1 MRELDMQRRTLG
13 IHSEGALDQLADH
26 PRVAHTLG
34 ERASPVDRGRQSW
47 NRWHPMITGTETTPT
62 TIRAH
67 AIFWHATVLCPSR
80 FAMNLLAGYWSLDG
94 RPARAACTRMLQ
106 RQSQHPTPASLW
118 HEGAVAL
125 GCKTLGAP
133 SVDHGGLELGGDG
146 MLVLAADVRLD
157 NRQDMLRQLAMLG
170 SDAREISDARLMM
183 FAFERW
189 GIEAIGR
196 FVGDFAIMLL
206 DRANARIHL
215 ARDFAGQRPLFFH
228 HSARGI
234 AATSMAGGIHALQ
247 LVECRADQRR
257 MLETLAGLPH
267 EGTHSFFD
275 SITRVEPGTVV
286 TLDRSGKSARRY
298 WSPPQGTLRLRSD
311 GDYAE
316 ALAETLERAV
326 DARLRD
332 AGDRVATHLSAG
344 LDSSAVTAFA
354 AARFDGTIFALTSVP
369 TGDLPTLPSNRFGN
383 EGGHA
388 AATARLYPNVDHRLI
403 ETGDRLPLEDLP
415 WQIELFEQPDLNLP
429 NLAWNNRINDAAV
442 ASGSRVM
449 LVGAAGNATLSFGD
463 LSLLRQLL
471 KRGQVAAFVC
481 ETLAAGRLDLLA
493 SMPASLLARSLLPRS
508 LRERLRGLGNAS
520 RCDNPVLNLA
530 APYAA
535 QVLADLAEQSATDEA
550 DPVET
555 RWRMLRRMDFGSYN
569 KGLLL
574 RWGLDQRDPT
584 ADRNLVELCMQIPPE
599 QFFRN
604 GVPRALAIRALQ
616 GRIPDPVRLEQRR
629 GLQAANWFTMLTNA
643 RDEVGRLLDRL
654 SSDVA
659 VTELIDMT
667 EVLRLYRD
675 WPVPSASFG
684 PLDYRTKLLRG
695 LLIGTFVQLCEKL
708 RGAPAIRVP
717 PIDEP
722 RNGA

>member
-1 MRELDMQRRTLG
+1 MG
-13 IHSEGALDQLADH
+13 
-26 PRVAHTLG
+26 
-34 ERASPVDRGRQSW
+34 
-47 NRWHPMITGTETTPT
+47 
-62 TIRAH
+62 
-67 AIFWHATVLCPSR
+67 CK
-80 FAMNLLAGYWSLDG
+80 
-94 RPARAACTRMLQ
+94 
-106 RQSQHPTPASLW
+106 
-118 HEGAVAL
+118 AL
-125 GCKTLGAP
+125 GLCSDDP
-133 SVDHGGLELGGDG
+133 VGLELGGDG
-146 MLVLAADVRLD
+146 TLVLAADVRLD
-157 NRQDMLRQLAMLG
+157 NRHDMLRQLGML
-170 SDAREISDARLMM
+170 DRDLRAVSDARLMM
-183 FAFERW
+183 VAFERW
-189 GIEAIGR
+189 GIDAIGG
-196 FVGDFAIMLL
+196 FVGDFAVMLL
-206 DRANARIHL
+206 DRVNARIHL

-234 AATSMAGGIHALQ
+234 AATSMAGGIHALN
-247 LVECRADQRR
+247 LVECRPDQRR

-267 EGTHSFFD
+267 EGTHSFFENID
-275 SITRVEPGTVV
+275 RVEPGTVV

-298 WSPPQGTLRLRSD
+298 WSPPQSTLRLRNE

-354 AARFDGTIFALTSVP
+354 AARFNGTIFAHTSVP
-369 TGDLPTLPSNRFGN
+369 TGDLPTLPANRFGN

-403 ETGDRLPLEDLP
+403 ETGNRLPLEDLP
-415 WQIELFEQPDLNLP
+415 WQLELFEQPDLNLP

-471 KRGQVAAFVC
+471 KRGQVGAFVR

-493 SMPASLLARSLLPRS
+493 SMPASLLAHSLLPKS
-508 LRERLRGLGNAS
+508 LRDRLRGLGRPP
-520 RCDNPVLNLA
+520 RCDKPILNPV
-530 APYAA
+530 APCAS

-555 RWRMLRRMDFGSYN
+555 RWRMLRRMDFGTYN

-604 GVPRALAIRALQ
+604 GVPRALALRTLQ

-629 GLQAANWFTMLTNA
+629 GLQAANWFAMLTNA

-654 SSDVA
+654 SSDVS
-659 VTELIDMT
+659 VTELIDIA
-667 EVLRLYRD
+667 EVQRLDRE

-684 PLDYRTKLLRG
+684 PLEYRTKLLRG
-695 LLIGTFVQLCEKL
+695 LSVGTFVQLCANL
-708 RGAPAIRVP
+708 RGTQALGVP

-722 RNGA
+722 QNGA